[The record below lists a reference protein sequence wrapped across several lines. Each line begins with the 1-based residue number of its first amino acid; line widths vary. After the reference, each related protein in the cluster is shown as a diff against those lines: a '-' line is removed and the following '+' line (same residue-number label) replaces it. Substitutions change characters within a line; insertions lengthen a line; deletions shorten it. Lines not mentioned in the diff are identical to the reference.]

1 MDILDFVMLLG
12 GVALFLYGMSLM
24 GDGLKKVAG
33 NKLELILYRLS
44 SNPLK
49 GILLG
54 TGVTAV
60 IQSSS
65 ATSVMVVGFV
75 NSAMMKLR
83 QAIAIIMGAVIG
95 TSITGWIIC
104 LSSVG
109 ATSPA
114 LKLLSTEALAA
125 ITAVASIILKKAV
138 KKRSTKHIAD
148 ILMGFAVLMFG
159 MKTMSGSV
167 SALKED
173 PGFISF
179 LTSFSNPFLGI
190 LVGIVFTAVLQSAS
204 ASVGI
209 LQALSSTGLITFDV
223 ALPIILGIAVGA
235 SVPVLISGMS
245 SPKDGKRTAISYL
258 VIEILRVILFAA
270 VFYGLN
276 AILHFS
282 FAHNTMDMFS
292 IALLNTLFRVSTVLV
307 LAWFIPL
314 IEKLVVKLVPGNPA
328 DEEKTRDMDRLEER
342 FLTYP
347 TLAVEQTRLTI
358 NKMAELTQKSMNI
371 AIGLLNTY
379 TEKDYAEVEDLE
391 GIVDRYEDKIG
402 SYLMKLT
409 GREMTDTQN
418 KAVSQYL
425 RAITDLERISDH
437 ALNIAER
444 ARELKEKKIAF
455 SDKGQKEM
463 DNLVA
468 AILEIL
474 DITFDCF
481 QSDNSDEAYRVEPL
495 EQVIDKLCQKMREKH
510 TARLQKGKCTIGQG
524 YVFNDLIADFERVSD
539 HCSNIAIVI
548 VDLMSN
554 SLDVHELSEA
564 LHEGHSD
571 RYDEYYEEFRDKYIK
586 KKDRDDPTVI
596 FQALK
601 ERNRRDER
609 RRDQGTAGNHRP
621 VAPDC
626 LFRRCGGIHGQR
638 HSGFPFRRG
647 TVCGRRGGPFPGDDP
662 EQILFLPAAGAFL

>member
-12 GVALFLYGMSLM
+12 GVAMFLYGMSLM

-75 NSAMMKLR
+75 NSGMMKLR
-83 QAIAIIMGAVIG
+83 RAIAIIMGAVIG

-104 LSSVG
+104 LSSVSG
-109 ATSPA
+109 GSSA

-125 ITAVASIILKKAV
+125 ITAVAAILLKKIV
-138 KKRSTKHIAD
+138 KKRSTRHVAD

-159 MKTMSGSV
+159 MKTMSSAVSV
-167 SALKED
+167 LKED

-179 LTSFSNPFLGI
+179 LTSFSNPVLGI
-190 LVGIVFTAVLQSAS
+190 LIGIVFTAVLQSAS

-209 LQALSSTGLITFDV
+209 LQALSSTGLITLDET
-223 ALPIILGIAVGA
+223 LPIILGIAIGA
-235 SVPVLISGMS
+235 SVPVLLSGMGA
-245 SPKDGKRTAISYL
+245 PREGKRTAVSYL

-276 AILHFS
+276 AFLHFT
-282 FAHNTMDMFS
+282 FMHHVMDMFS
-292 IALLNTLFRVSTVLV
+292 IALLNTLFRISTVAV
-307 LAWFIPL
+307 LALFIPL

-342 FLTYP
+342 FLAYP

-358 NKMAELTQKSMNI
+358 NKMAELTQKSMVI
-371 AIGLLNTY
+371 AIGLLDEY
-379 TEKDYAEVEDLE
+379 SERDFAEVESLE

-409 GREMTDTQN
+409 GREMTETQN

-437 ALNIAER
+437 AMNIAER
-444 ARELKEKKIAF
+444 AQELKEKNISF
-455 SDKGQKEM
+455 SDKGAREM
-463 DNLVA
+463 KNLTA
-468 AILEIL
+468 AITEIL
-474 DITFDCF
+474 NITFGSFLND
-481 QSDNSDEAYRVEPL
+481 DVDEAYRVEPL
-495 EQVIDKLCQKMREKH
+495 EQVIDKLCRKMKEKH
-510 TARLQKGKCTIGQG
+510 TIRLQKGKCTISQG
-524 YVFNDLIADFERVSD
+524 YVFNDLVADFERVSD

-564 LHEGHSD
+564 MHEEHPN
-571 RYDEYYEEFRDKYIK
+571 RYEDYYEEFRQKYLK
-586 KKDRDDPTVI
+586 KKDED
-596 FQALK
+596 
-601 ERNRRDER
+601 
-609 RRDQGTAGNHRP
+609 
-621 VAPDC
+621 
-626 LFRRCGGIHGQR
+626 
-638 HSGFPFRRG
+638 
-647 TVCGRRGGPFPGDDP
+647 
-662 EQILFLPAAGAFL
+662 

>member
-1 MDILDFVMLLG
+1 MDILSFVSLLG
-12 GVALFLYGMSLM
+12 GVALFLYGMTLM

-109 ATSPA
+109 GASPA

-125 ITAVASIILKKAV
+125 ITAVASIILKKVV
-138 KKRSTKHIAD
+138 KKRSIQHVAD

-159 MKTMSGSV
+159 MKFMSGSV
-167 SALKED
+167 SALKDD
-173 PGFISF
+173 PGFQSF
-179 LTSFSNPFLGI
+179 LTSFSNPILGI
-190 LVGIVFTAVLQSAS
+190 LIGIVFTAVLQSAS

-209 LQALSSTGLITFDV
+209 LQALSSTGQIKLDV
-223 ALPIILGIAVGA
+223 ALPIILGIAIGA

-258 VIEILRVILFAA
+258 VVEILRVILFAA

-276 AILHFS
+276 AIIHFS
-282 FAHNTMDMFS
+282 FMDQSMDMFS
-292 IALLNTLFRVSTVLV
+292 IALLNTLFRVSTVIV
-307 LAWFIPL
+307 LAWLIPL
-314 IEKLVVKLVPGNPA
+314 IEKLVIGLVPGNPE
-328 DEEKTRDMDRLEER
+328 DEENTRDMDRLEER
-342 FLTYP
+342 FLAYP

-358 NKMAELTQKSMNI
+358 NKMAELTQKSINI
-371 AIGLLNTY
+371 AIGLLSSY
-379 TEKDYAEVEDLE
+379 SEKDFAEVESLE

-437 ALNIAER
+437 ALNVAER

-455 SDKGQKEM
+455 SDKGTKEM
-463 DNLVA
+463 NNLTA
-468 AILEIL
+468 AIQEIL
-474 DITFDCF
+474 NITFGCF
-481 QSDNSDEAYRVEPL
+481 LNEEAEEAYRVEPL

-510 TARLQKGKCTIGQG
+510 TARLQKGKCTISQG
-524 YVFNDLIADFERVSD
+524 YVFNDLIGDLERVSD

-554 SLDVHELSEA
+554 SLDVHELSESMHVDHPA
-564 LHEGHSD
+564 HYE
-571 RYDEYYEEFRDKYIK
+571 EYYEEFRTKYMK
-586 KKDRDDPTVI
+586 KKDED
-596 FQALK
+596 
-601 ERNRRDER
+601 
-609 RRDQGTAGNHRP
+609 
-621 VAPDC
+621 
-626 LFRRCGGIHGQR
+626 
-638 HSGFPFRRG
+638 
-647 TVCGRRGGPFPGDDP
+647 
-662 EQILFLPAAGAFL
+662 

>member
-1 MDILDFVMLLG
+1 MNCAGVRGALEKKHADGGSDGYSGFVMLLG

-342 FLTYP
+342 FLAYP

-586 KKDRDDPTVI
+586 KKDRDED
-596 FQALK
+596 
-601 ERNRRDER
+601 
-609 RRDQGTAGNHRP
+609 
-621 VAPDC
+621 
-626 LFRRCGGIHGQR
+626 
-638 HSGFPFRRG
+638 
-647 TVCGRRGGPFPGDDP
+647 
-662 EQILFLPAAGAFL
+662 

>member
-109 ATSPA
+109 TASPA

-125 ITAVASIILKKAV
+125 ITAVASILLKSIV

-190 LVGIVFTAVLQSAS
+190 LIGIVFTAILQSAS

-209 LQALSSTGLITFDV
+209 LQALSSTGLITLDE
-223 ALPIILGIAVGA
+223 ALPIILGIAIGA
-235 SVPVLISGMS
+235 SVPVLLSGMG

-258 VIEILRVILFAA
+258 VIEILRVILFAS

-282 FAHNTMDMFS
+282 FIHQTMDMFS
-292 IALLNTLFRVSTVLV
+292 IALLNTLFRVSTVIV
-307 LAWFIPL
+307 LALFIPL

-328 DEEKTRDMDRLEER
+328 DEENTRDMDRLEER
-342 FLTYP
+342 FLAYP

-371 AIGLLNTY
+371 AIGMLGDY
-379 TEKDYAEVEDLE
+379 SEKDFAEVESLE

-409 GREMTDTQN
+409 GREMTETQN

-437 ALNIAER
+437 AMNIAER
-444 ARELKEKKIAF
+444 AQELKEKKISF
-455 SDKGQKEM
+455 SDKGKKEM
-463 DNLVA
+463 DTLKD

-474 DITFDCF
+474 SITFSCF
-481 QSDNSDEAYRVEPL
+481 LEDDTDEAYRVEPL

-554 SLDVHELSEA
+554 SLDVHELSESM
-564 LHEGHSD
+564 HEGHPD
-571 RYDEYYEEFRDKYIK
+571 RYDEYYEEFFSKYLK
-586 KKDRDDPTVI
+586 KKDRD
-596 FQALK
+596 
-601 ERNRRDER
+601 EE
-609 RRDQGTAGNHRP
+609 
-621 VAPDC
+621 
-626 LFRRCGGIHGQR
+626 
-638 HSGFPFRRG
+638 
-647 TVCGRRGGPFPGDDP
+647 
-662 EQILFLPAAGAFL
+662 

>member
-1 MDILDFVMLLG
+1 MTILDFVMLLG
-12 GVALFLYGMSLM
+12 GVAMFLYGMSLM

-44 SNPLK
+44 STPLK

-95 TSITGWIIC
+95 TSITGWIIA
-104 LSSVG
+104 LSSVSG
-109 ATSPA
+109 GSSA
-114 LKLLSTEALAA
+114 LQLLSTEALAA
-125 ITAVASIILKKAV
+125 ITAVVAIVLKHV
-138 KKRSTKHIAD
+138 IKKRSVLHITD

-173 PGFISF
+173 PAFTSF
-179 LTSFSNPFLGI
+179 LTSFSNPLLGI
-190 LVGIVFTAVLQSAS
+190 LIGIVFTAVLQSAS
-204 ASVGI
+204 AAVGI
-209 LQALSSTGLITFDV
+209 LQALSSTGLITLDG
-223 ALPIILGIAVGA
+223 ALPILLGISIGA
-235 SVPVLISGMS
+235 SVPVLLSGMGS
-245 SPKDGKRTAISYL
+245 SRDGKRTAVSYL
-258 VIEILRVILFAA
+258 VIEILRVVLFAL

-282 FAHNTMDMFS
+282 FMNRTMDMFS
-292 IALLNTLFRVSTVLV
+292 IALLNTLFRISTVVV
-307 LAWFIPL
+307 LALFIPL
-314 IEKLVVKLVPGNPA
+314 IEKLVVALIPGNPE
-328 DEEKTRDMDRLEER
+328 DEEFTRDMDRLEER
-342 FLTYP
+342 FLAYP

-358 NKMAELTQKSMNI
+358 NKMAELAQKSMNI
-371 AIGLLNTY
+371 AIGMLNEY
-379 TEKDYAEVEDLE
+379 SDKDFAEVESLE
-391 GIVDRYEDKIG
+391 GVVDRYEDKIG

-409 GREMTDTQN
+409 GREMTETQN

-437 ALNIAER
+437 ALNVAER
-444 ARELKEKKIAF
+444 ARELKEKNIAF
-455 SDKGQKEM
+455 SDKGAKEM
-463 DNLVA
+463 KNLVT
-468 AILEIL
+468 AITEIL
-474 DITFDCF
+474 NITFGSFTND
-481 QSDNSDEAYRVEPL
+481 DAEEAFRVEPL

-564 LHEGHSD
+564 LHEGHQK
-571 RYDEYYEEFRDKYIK
+571 RYDEYYEMFSMKYMK
-586 KKDRDDPTVI
+586 KKD
-596 FQALK
+596 
-601 ERNRRDER
+601 EE
-609 RRDQGTAGNHRP
+609 
-621 VAPDC
+621 
-626 LFRRCGGIHGQR
+626 
-638 HSGFPFRRG
+638 
-647 TVCGRRGGPFPGDDP
+647 
-662 EQILFLPAAGAFL
+662 

>member
-12 GVALFLYGMSLM
+12 GVAMFLYGMSLM

-109 ATSPA
+109 GSSPA
-114 LKLLSTEALAA
+114 LQLLSTEALAA
-125 ITAVASIILKKAV
+125 ITAVASIILKSAV

-167 SALKED
+167 AALKED

-190 LVGIVFTAVLQSAS
+190 LIGIVFTAILQSAS

-209 LQALSSTGLITFDV
+209 LQALSSTGLITLDE

-235 SVPVLISGMS
+235 SVPVLLSGMGS
-245 SPKDGKRTAISYL
+245 SRDGKRTAISYL

-270 VFYGLN
+270 LFYGLN
-276 AILHFS
+276 AVLHFS
-282 FAHNTMDMFS
+282 FMQKTMDMFS
-292 IALLNTLFRVSTVLV
+292 VALLNTLFRVSTVIV
-307 LAWFIPL
+307 LALFIPL
-314 IEKLVVKLVPGNPA
+314 IEKLVVKLVPGDPA

-342 FLTYP
+342 FLAYP

-358 NKMAELTQKSMNI
+358 NKMAELTQKSMDV
-371 AIGLLNTY
+371 AIGLLDGY
-379 TEKDYAEVEDLE
+379 FEKDFAEVESLE

-409 GREMTDTQN
+409 GREMTETQN

-444 ARELKEKKIAF
+444 AQELKEKKISF
-455 SDKGQKEM
+455 SDKGTKEM
-463 DNLVA
+463 DNLTA
-468 AILEIL
+468 AIQEIL
-474 DITFDCF
+474 NITFGCF
-481 QSDNSDEAYRVEPL
+481 LNDDAEEAYRVEPL

-554 SLDVHELSEA
+554 SLDVHELSESM
-564 LHEGHSD
+564 HEGHQE
-571 RYDEYYEEFRDKYIK
+571 RYDEYYEEFRARYLK
-586 KKDRDDPTVI
+586 KKD
-596 FQALK
+596 K
-601 ERNRRDER
+601 DE
-609 RRDQGTAGNHRP
+609 
-621 VAPDC
+621 
-626 LFRRCGGIHGQR
+626 
-638 HSGFPFRRG
+638 
-647 TVCGRRGGPFPGDDP
+647 
-662 EQILFLPAAGAFL
+662 E